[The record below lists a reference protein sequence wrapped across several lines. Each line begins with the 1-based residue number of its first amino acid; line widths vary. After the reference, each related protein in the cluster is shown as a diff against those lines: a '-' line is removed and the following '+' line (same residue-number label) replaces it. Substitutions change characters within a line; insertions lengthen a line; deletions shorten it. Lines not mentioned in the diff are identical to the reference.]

1 MKGTYK
7 RSKKKSRV
15 GVLFSGLS
23 TLREAGIRIV
33 TQLSPFLSHRHS
45 FVTPTYGGHRDSG
58 HSFRGGAPLAYRDSD
73 IELLVNLREGPEG
86 LSFLLR
92 INLVKENLS
101 KQLKLWGLLRH
112 LLNIES
118 SPEKHKNFLNRFIP
132 IWYLTGDIWKGDV
145 ETTLDSERNYAPAH
159 TLTLDG
165 AVKCLE
171 GWLPPCNLP
180 DLPPTAMTSRDDGG

>member
-1 MKGTYK
+1 MAVMNK
-7 RSKKKSRV
+7 
-15 GVLFSGLS
+15 
-23 TLREAGIRIV
+23 
-33 TQLSPFLSHRHS
+33 
-45 FVTPTYGGHRDSG
+45 
-58 HSFRGGAPLAYRDSD
+58 
-73 IELLVNLREGPEG
+73 
-86 LSFLLR
+86 
-92 INLVKENLS
+92 
-101 KQLKLWGLLRH
+101 LRH